1 MHRAGRAPRVRPG
14 RYLGG
19 RRDLA
24 GGPHPDHPGGAAAV
38 RRQPVRHRRGGL
50 GGDRQHL
57 CDRAAAGTACE
68 PGGGLQPAEDSGDR
82 RGQGQDRQGR
92 RGGVGGAAGG
102 QLPALGVAARR
113 PNACATPSGHPPRPH
128 RAAADPAEEPGAV
141 DPAPQP
147 HRSLPGRGSV
157 RYQGPGVAGH
167 PGPTPRRAPGGRGG
181 CCASSTSTARSF
193 GSSTPS
199 SAGSAW
205 NAPRSAGS

>member
-1 MHRAGRAPRVRPG
+1 MHRAGRPPRVRPG
-14 RYLGG
+14 CYLGG

-38 RRQPVRHRRGGL
+38 RRQPMRHRRGGL

-57 CDRAAAGTACE
+57 GDRAAAGA
-68 PGGGLQPAEDSGDR
+68 PGGSGGGLQPAEDQGDR

-102 QLPALGVAARR
+102 RLPALGVAARR
-113 PNACATPSGHPPRPH
+113 PNACATPSGHPPRPY
-128 RAAADPAEEPGAV
+128 RAAADPAAGTRCSRSCTATSSVAARPRICS
-141 DPAPQP
+141 AP
-147 HRSLPGRGSV
+147 RA
-157 RYQGPGVAGH
+157 GPGW
-167 PGPTPRRAPGGRGG
+167 PPRTYQQTSTRRSGR

-193 GSSTPS
+193 GSSTPN

-205 NAPRSAGS
+205 SASRSADS